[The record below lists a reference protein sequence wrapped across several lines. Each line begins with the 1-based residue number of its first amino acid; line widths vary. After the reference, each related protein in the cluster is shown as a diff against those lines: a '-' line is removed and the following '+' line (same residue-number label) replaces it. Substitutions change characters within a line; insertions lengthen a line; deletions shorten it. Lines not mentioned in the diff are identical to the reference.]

1 MGLITLVNIAGSP
14 KEPRTL
20 SLPAAWEQSTCF
32 CQTAGE
38 CPGSVLKRDEFL
50 RSVTPFIHRGRVWVH
65 LSQLETGRPHKGTR
79 KGRVT
84 RASGLM
90 MTLPYFL
97 RALLH
102 HRALLFLPFC
112 VWEGFEKAH
121 FLKDTEHSDWVG
133 VYLFMIPFEKTT
145 LILLW
150 IVLVIKENMLAFIDP
165 SCDPARQ
172 FLRNS
177 ANVKQMKHVCLVS
190 KWPTYKL
197 T

>member
-20 SLPAAWEQSTCF
+20 NLPAAWEQSTCF

-38 CPGSVLKRDEFL
+38 CSGSVLKRDEIL

-112 VWEGFEKAH
+112 VWEGFEKSPFFKGH
-121 FLKDTEHSDWVG
+121 WTFRLSGCLSFYDTIWEDNSYPALDCPGHQREHAGLHWSQ
-133 VYLFMIPFEKTT
+133 
-145 LILLW
+145 LW
-150 IVLVIKENMLAFIDP
+150 PSLAIF
-165 SCDPARQ
+165 
-172 FLRNS
+172 
-177 ANVKQMKHVCLVS
+177 K
-190 KWPTYKL
+190 KL
-197 T
+197 C